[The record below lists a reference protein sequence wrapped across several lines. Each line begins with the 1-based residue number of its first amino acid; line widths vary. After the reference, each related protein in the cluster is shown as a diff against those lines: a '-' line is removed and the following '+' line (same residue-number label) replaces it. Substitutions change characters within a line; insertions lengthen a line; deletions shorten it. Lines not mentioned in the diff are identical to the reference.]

1 MEPDPMQNDLPRD
14 SAIDDEQPW
23 LTIVGIGE
31 DGWDGLNAS
40 AKRATESADVIFGG
54 ARHLDHVP
62 VLGKAERVT
71 WPSPMAPA
79 IQDILTNHRGQRR
92 VTVLASGDPMLYGVG
107 VPLTRGLE
115 TCEYRVI
122 PQVSAFSLAC
132 ARLGWA
138 AAEVTLI
145 SLVNRPIEQLNR
157 YLCPGQRVV
166 IYSED
171 GATPHTVA
179 QMLTNH
185 GYGSSML
192 HVFENL
198 GGSSEKHHQEMTCTW
213 SIKRCAD
220 LNLIALHCVGDA
232 NVRALSLV
240 PGLPED
246 AFETEG
252 QLTKREVRAATL
264 ARLAPLP
271 GQHLWDVGAGSGT
284 IGIEWMR
291 THSSC
296 SCIAFEVREERAH
309 RISVNSMR
317 LGTPALQVVI
327 GTAPATFEGFVSPDA
342 IFIGG
347 GLTSEHMFEECWA
360 RLKSGGR
367 LVANAVT
374 IESEASLASWQ
385 RVFGGE
391 LVRIQIARAEP
402 IGNDLGWRSLMP
414 ITQWT
419 VVKP

>member
-1 MEPDPMQNDLPRD
+1 MQSDWPRNP
-14 SAIDDEQPW
+14 AIDGEQPW

-40 AKRATESADVIFGG
+40 ARRAVVSADVIFGG
-54 ARHLDHVP
+54 VRHLAHVP
-62 VLGKAERVT
+62 MCKAARVA
-71 WPSPMAPA
+71 WPSPMAAA
-79 IQDILTNHRGQRR
+79 IQDILTNHRGKRR
-92 VTVLASGDPMLYGVG
+92 VAVLASGDPMLYGVG

-115 TCEYRVI
+115 TSEYRVV
-122 PQVSAFSLAC
+122 PQVSALSLAC
-132 ARLGWA
+132 ARMGWA
-138 AAEVTLI
+138 AAEVTLL
-145 SLVNRPIEQLNR
+145 SLVNRPIAQLNR

-171 GATPHTVA
+171 GTTPRAVA
-179 QMLTNH
+179 RMLTDS

-192 HVFENL
+192 HVFEDL
-198 GGSSEKHHQEMTCTW
+198 GGSSENHREAIACSW
-213 SIKRCAD
+213 SIERCGD
-220 LNLIALHCVGDA
+220 LNLIALLCVGNA
-232 NVRALSLV
+232 NAKPLSLV

-271 GQHLWDVGAGSGT
+271 GQLLWDVGAGSGT

-291 THSSC
+291 THPSC
-296 SCIAFEVREERAH
+296 SCVAFEAREERVR

-317 LGTPALQVVI
+317 LGTPAMQVVV
-327 GTAPATFEGFVSPDA
+327 GTAPATFEGLPSPDA

-347 GLTSEHMFEECWA
+347 GLTSERMFEECWA

-374 IESEASLASWQ
+374 IESEASLAARQ
-385 RVFGGE
+385 KVFGGE
-391 LVRIQIARAEP
+391 LVRILVARAEP

>member
-1 MEPDPMQNDLPRD
+1 MQSDWPRGPAVD
-14 SAIDDEQPW
+14 GKQPW

-40 AKRATESADVIFGG
+40 ARRAVESADVIFGG
-54 ARHLDHVP
+54 ARHLAHVP
-62 VLGKAERVT
+62 MCKAARFT
-71 WPSPMAPA
+71 WPSPMAAA
-79 IQDILTNHRGQRR
+79 IQDILTKHRGQRR
-92 VTVLASGDPMLYGVG
+92 VAVLASGDPMLYGVG

-115 TCEYRVI
+115 TSEYRVI

-132 ARLGWA
+132 ARMGWA

-157 YLCPGQRVV
+157 YLCPGQRAV

-171 GATPHTVA
+171 GTTPYTVA
-179 QMLTNH
+179 RMLTDH
-185 GYGSSML
+185 GYGSSRL

-198 GGSSEKHHQEMTCTW
+198 GGSSEKHHEEMTCSW
-213 SIKRCAD
+213 SIRRCGD

-232 NVRALSLV
+232 NAKPLSLV

-271 GQHLWDVGAGSGT
+271 GQLLWDVGAGSGT

-296 SCIAFEVREERAH
+296 SCTAFEMREERAR

-317 LGTPALQVVI
+317 LGTPALQVIV
-327 GTAPATFEGFVSPDA
+327 GTAPATFKGLPSPDA

-347 GLTSEHMFEECWA
+347 GLTSERMFEECWA
-360 RLKSGGR
+360 RLKIGGR
-367 LVANAVT
+367 LVANTVT
-374 IESEASLASWQ
+374 IESEASLAARQ
-385 RVFGGE
+385 KVFGGE
-391 LVRIQIARAEP
+391 LVRILVARAEP

-419 VVKP
+419 AVKP

>member
-1 MEPDPMQNDLPRD
+1 MEPYPMQSDWSRGA
-14 SAIDDEQPW
+14 AIDGEQPW
-23 LTIVGIGE
+23 LMIVGIGE
-31 DGWDGLNAS
+31 DGWDGLNAL
-40 AKRATESADVIFGG
+40 ARRAIESADVIFGG
-54 ARHLDHVP
+54 ARHLAHVP
-62 VLGKAERVT
+62 AGKVARVT

-92 VTVLASGDPMLYGVG
+92 VAVLASGDPMLYGVG

-115 TCEYRVI
+115 TSEYRVV

-132 ARLGWA
+132 ARMGWA

-171 GATPHTVA
+171 GTTPHTVA
-179 QMLTNH
+179 RMLTDH
-185 GYGSSML
+185 GYGSSRL

-198 GGSSEKHHQEMTCTW
+198 GGSSEKHHEDMTRSW
-213 SIKRCAD
+213 SIRRCGD
-220 LNLIALHCVGDA
+220 LNLIALHCLGDENA
-232 NVRALSLV
+232 RPLSLV

-252 QLTKREVRAATL
+252 QLTKREVRAVTL

-271 GQHLWDVGAGSGT
+271 GQLLWDVGAGSGT

-291 THSSC
+291 THFSC

-309 RISVNSMR
+309 RIMMNAKR
-317 LGTPALQVVI
+317 LGTPTLKTVVGI
-327 GTAPATFEGFVSPDA
+327 APETFGGLKLPDA

-347 GLTSEHMFEECWA
+347 GLRSKCMFEECWT
-360 RLKSGGR
+360 RLKRGGR

-374 IESEASLASWQ
+374 IESEASLAARQ
-385 RVFGGE
+385 KVFGGE
-391 LVRIQIARAEP
+391 LVRILIARAEP
-402 IGNDLGWRSLMP
+402 IGSDLGWRSLMP

>member
-1 MEPDPMQNDLPRD
+1 MQSDRPGD
-14 SAIDDEQPW
+14 STTPGEQPW

-31 DGWDGLNAS
+31 DGWDGLTAP
-40 AKRATESADVIFGG
+40 ARRAIESADIIFGG
-54 ARHLDHVP
+54 ARHLSHVP
-62 VLGKAERVT
+62 AVGKAARVT

-79 IQDILTNHRGQRR
+79 VQEILTEHRRQRR
-92 VTVLASGDPMLYGVG
+92 IAVLASGDPMLYGVG
-107 VPLTRGLE
+107 VTLTRELGMG
-115 TCEYRVI
+115 EYRVI
-122 PQVSAFSLAC
+122 PQISAFSLAC
-132 ARLGWA
+132 ARMGWA

-171 GATPHTVA
+171 GATPRA
-179 QMLTNH
+179 IARLLTDS

-192 HVFENL
+192 YVFENL
-198 GGSSEKHHQEMTCTW
+198 GGSTENHREAIACSW
-213 SIKRCAD
+213 SIERCGD
-220 LNLIALHCVGDA
+220 LNLIALLCAGNA
-232 NVRALSLV
+232 NARPLSLV
-240 PGLPED
+240 PGLPEEV
-246 AFETEG
+246 FETEG

-271 GQHLWDVGAGSGT
+271 GEQLWDVGAGSGT

-291 THSSC
+291 THPSC
-296 SCIAFEVREERAH
+296 SCIAFEVHDERAR
-309 RISVNSMR
+309 RIMMNAKR
-317 LGTPALQVVI
+317 LGTPALRVI
-327 GTAPATFEGFVSPDA
+327 VGTAPATFDGLQSPDA

-347 GLTSEHMFEECWA
+347 GLTSESMFEECWA

-374 IESEASLASWQ
+374 VGSEATLATRQ
-385 RVFGGE
+385 KVFGGE
-391 LVRIQIARAEP
+391 LVRILVARAEP
-402 IGNDLGWRSLMP
+402 IGNDLGWKPMMP